1 MLRTRCSNIVIDD
14 TCDNISSIATKFD
27 EDLIQILDDFAPEK
41 IKVIKD
47 CPPKPWISEVI
58 IQVRKDYRKCVKVW
72 SQSHTNTDWSSIK
85 RARNAYGSLLKKE
98 KKLYYSSKVLENKGN
113 IKKLYNTI
121 NGLGKREKINPLPEN
136 RTDRELA
143 EHFSSFFHNKVKK
156 IADYLEQFPNYTP
169 RKRDVPQ
176 LKNFKEIQ
184 PEDTLNIIKKLGL
197 KQCEL
202 DTFLVQIVNDL
213 KDIFATKLTSII
225 NCSLREGSFP
235 NTWKT
240 ALVKPLIK
248 KVPLGPVDMN
258 YRPVSNLKYF
268 AKVLECAALKQ
279 IVEHCENNKL
289 LPKYQSAYR
298 KRFSCETMLIKLA
311 DWILNNM
318 ESMKITAVI
327 ALDLSAAF
335 DTVNHSILLQTFQN
349 YYGLNGTVLNWLA
362 SYLHKRSCKVIV
374 NGSISE
380 QREISLSVPQGGCS
394 LAFYFI
400 MYAATLFDE
409 IPNHQD
415 LFSFADDHTL
425 SDYYNANSRVQEMNT
440 LLELEDLLIDVREW
454 MN

>member
-1 MLRTRCSNIVIDD
+1 MKR
-14 TCDNISSIATKFD
+14 DNISSIATKFD
-27 EDLIQILDDFAPEK
+27 EDLTQILDDFALEK

-47 CPPKPWISEVI
+47 RPPKPWILEEI

-72 SQSHTNTDWSSIK
+72 SQSDTNTDWSSVK

-121 NGLGKREKINPLPEN
+121 NGLVKREKINPLLEN

-143 EHFSSFFHNKVKK
+143 KHFSSFFHNKVKK
-156 IADYLEQFPNYTP
+156 ITDYLEQFPNYTP

-176 LKNFKEIQ
+176 LQNFKEIQ

-202 DTFLVQIVNDL
+202 DTFPVQIVNDL

-225 NCSLREGSFP
+225 NCSLREGSFL

-298 KRFSCETMLIKLA
+298 EGFSCETMLKKLA
-311 DWILNNM
+311 DSILNNM
-318 ESMKITAVI
+318 ESTKITAVI

-380 QREISLSVPQGGCS
+380 QRELSLSVPQGGAVWHS
-394 LAFYFI
+394 I
-400 MYAATLFDE
+400 
-409 IPNHQD
+409 
-415 LFSFADDHTL
+415 S
-425 SDYYNANSRVQEMNT
+425 
-440 LLELEDLLIDVREW
+440 
-454 MN
+454 

>member
-1 MLRTRCSNIVIDD
+1 M
-14 TCDNISSIATKFD
+14 
-27 EDLIQILDDFAPEK
+27 
-41 IKVIKD
+41 
-47 CPPKPWISEVI
+47 
-58 IQVRKDYRKCVKVW
+58 
-72 SQSHTNTDWSSIK
+72 
-85 RARNAYGSLLKKE
+85 
-98 KKLYYSSKVLENKGN
+98 
-113 IKKLYNTI
+113 
-121 NGLGKREKINPLPEN
+121 KREKINPLPEN

-176 LKNFKEIQ
+176 LQNFKEIQ

-202 DTFLVQIVNDL
+202 DTFPVQIVNDL
-213 KDIFATKLTSII
+213 KDIFAMKLTSII

-248 KVPLGPVDMN
+248 KVPLGPVNTN

-268 AKVLECAALKQ
+268 AKVLECTALKQ

-289 LPKYQSAYR
+289 LPKYLSAYR
-298 KRFSCETMLIKLA
+298 KGFSCETMLIKLA
-311 DWILNNM
+311 DSILNNM

-335 DTVNHSILLQTFQN
+335 DTVNHSILLQAFQN
-349 YYGLNGTVLNWLA
+349 YYGLIGTVLNWLA

-374 NGSISE
+374 N
-380 QREISLSVPQGGCS
+380 
-394 LAFYFI
+394 
-400 MYAATLFDE
+400 
-409 IPNHQD
+409 
-415 LFSFADDHTL
+415 
-425 SDYYNANSRVQEMNT
+425 
-440 LLELEDLLIDVREW
+440 
-454 MN
+454 